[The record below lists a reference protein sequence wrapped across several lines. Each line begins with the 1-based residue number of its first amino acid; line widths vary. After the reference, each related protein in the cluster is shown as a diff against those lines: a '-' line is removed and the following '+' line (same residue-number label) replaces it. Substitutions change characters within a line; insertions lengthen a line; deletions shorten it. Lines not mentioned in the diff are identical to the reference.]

1 MSLTLRPVR
10 AGTGRDEAGLP
21 GFDDA
26 PRLAA
31 VPTRRG
37 DQHGDGSGHWEAQSA
52 TPRIMPI
59 GALTAMGTI
68 LHLSSGF
75 SPCNARPTAPST
87 HGLSNRP
94 VRR

>member
-37 DQHGDGSGHWEAQSA
+37 DQHGDGSGHWSPAARFAVPDGLDHPTYADLGVAQEGI
-52 TPRIMPI
+52 RQ
-59 GALTAMGTI
+59 
-68 LHLSSGF
+68 HL
-75 SPCNARPTAPST
+75 AR
-87 HGLSNRP
+87 GR
-94 VRR
+94 